1 VRLIFLIPA
10 LALAQAPPDPNL
22 LDQFRYHYARISPN
36 PLTDTADLAREAR
49 LAAILNPS
57 APLAELQSAQTA
69 LIRFADLSQQPPF
82 QLAPPPPSA
91 SQPVRPLP
99 LAAIRARGAAG
110 FETFE
115 LFRPATE
122 IRLRDARVRDIEISP
137 DAKHWR
143 PVPAASPGRFPLPS
157 PARYLRFRLPPG
169 VFLSALDIASTT
181 TE

>member
-22 LDQFRYHYARISPN
+22 LDQFRYHHARISPN

-69 LIRFADLSQQPPF
+69 LVRLADLAQQPPF
-82 QLAPPPPSA
+82 QLAPPLPPI
-91 SQPVRPLP
+91 RPLP
-99 LAAIRARGAAG
+99 VAAIRAKGAAG
-110 FETFE
+110 FETYE

-122 IRLRDARVRDIEISP
+122 IRLRDARVRDIEVSP

-143 PVPAASPGRFPLPS
+143 LVPAASSGRFPLPS

-181 TE
+181 AE